1 MAVTIGVIGTG
12 YLGATHAACLAELGF
27 DVVAYDVDAE
37 KVRTLASGELPF
49 FEPGLDDLVR
59 KHTTDGRLRFVNDI
73 AELAVDAEVHFICVG
88 TPQRSDGMAAD
99 TSHVFSA
106 VEALTP
112 HLRRRSLLVGK
123 STVPVGT
130 AAALAETAAR
140 LAPEGVEVEVAWNPE
155 FLREAHAVADTLHPD
170 RLVLGVASPE
180 AEKQL
185 RQVYDALIRD
195 GVPVV
200 VTDLATSEL
209 VKVAA
214 NAYLATKISFANV
227 MAELCE
233 ATGGDVV
240 TLADALGLD
249 SRIGRRFLNAG
260 LGFGG
265 GCLPK
270 DIRALMARAGE
281 LGVADAFSFLRLVD
295 SVNMRQR
302 SRTVEMAVELCDGNV
317 LGRRIAVLGAA
328 FKPDTDDVRDSPAL
342 NVAAQLQLRG
352 AAVSIYDPEANE
364 KAAKVFPTLHYV
376 DSVTAAVSSADL
388 VLLLTEWDEF
398 VRLDPTT
405 LTDLVAQ
412 PRILD
417 ARNALNAEAWRHAGW
432 TYRGFGAGSEPRRP
446 VEGLELQR
454 D

>member
-1 MAVTIGVIGTG
+1 MTIGVIGTG

-27 DVVAYDVDAE
+27 DVVAYDVDPE
-37 KVRTLASGELPF
+37 KIRTLANGELPF
-49 FEPGLDDLVR
+49 FEPGLDELVR
-59 KHTTDGRLRFVNDI
+59 RHTADGRLRFVSDVT
-73 AELAVDAEVHFICVG
+73 ELAVDAEIHFICVG

-99 TSHVFSA
+99 TSYVFGA

-112 HLRRRSLLVGK
+112 HLRRHSLLVGK

-140 LAPEGVEVEVAWNPE
+140 LAPEGIEVEVAWNPE
-155 FLREAHAVADTLHPD
+155 FLREAHAVDDTLHPD
-170 RLVLGVASPE
+170 RLVMGVSSPE

-185 RQVYDALIRD
+185 RQVYDALIRE

-214 NAYLATKISFANV
+214 NAFLATKISFANV
-227 MAELCE
+227 MAELCD
-233 ATGGDVV
+233 AAGGDVK
-240 TLADALGLD
+240 TLADALGYD
-249 SRIGRRFLNAG
+249 SRIGRRFLDAG

-270 DIRALMARAGE
+270 DIRGLMARAGE
-281 LGVADAFSFLRLVD
+281 LGVVDAFSFLRLVD

-302 SRTVEMAVELCDGNV
+302 SRTVESAVELCDGNV
-317 LGRRIAVLGAA
+317 LARRIAVLGAA

-352 AAVSIYDPEANE
+352 AAVSVYDPQANK
-364 KAAKVFPTLHYV
+364 KAAQVFPTLHYV
-376 DSVTAAVSSADL
+376 DSVAAAVAGADL

-398 VRLDPTT
+398 VRLDPHA
-405 LTDLVAQ
+405 LTDLVAE

-417 ARNALNAEAWRHAGW
+417 ARNALDGEAWRLAGW
-432 TYRGFGAGSEPRRP
+432 TYRGFGR
-446 VEGLELQR
+446 
-454 D
+454 

>member
-1 MAVTIGVIGTG
+1 MTIGVIGTG

-27 DVVAYDVDAE
+27 DVVAYDVDPE
-37 KVRTLASGELPF
+37 KIRTLANGELPF
-49 FEPGLDDLVR
+49 FEPGLDELVR
-59 KHTTDGRLRFVNDI
+59 RHTADGRLRFVSDVT
-73 AELAVDAEVHFICVG
+73 ELAVDAEIHFICVG

-99 TSHVFSA
+99 TSYVFGA

-112 HLRRRSLLVGK
+112 HLRRHSLLVGK

-140 LAPEGVEVEVAWNPE
+140 LAPEGIEVEVAWNPE
-155 FLREAHAVADTLHPD
+155 FLREAHAVDDTLHPD
-170 RLVLGVASPE
+170 RLVMGVSSPE

-185 RQVYDALIRD
+185 RQVYDTLIRE

-214 NAYLATKISFANV
+214 NAFLATKISFANV
-227 MAELCE
+227 MAELCD
-233 ATGGDVV
+233 AAGGDVK
-240 TLADALGLD
+240 TLADALGYD
-249 SRIGRRFLNAG
+249 SRIGRRFLDAG

-270 DIRALMARAGE
+270 DIRGLMARAGE
-281 LGVADAFSFLRLVD
+281 LGVVDAFSFLRLVD

-302 SRTVEMAVELCDGNV
+302 SRTVESAVELCDGNV
-317 LGRRIAVLGAA
+317 LARRIAVLGAA

-352 AAVSIYDPEANE
+352 AAVSVYDPQANK
-364 KAAKVFPTLHYV
+364 KAAQMFPTLHYV
-376 DSVTAAVSSADL
+376 DSVTAAVAGADL

-398 VRLDPTT
+398 VRLDPHA
-405 LTDLVAQ
+405 LTDLVAE

-417 ARNALNAEAWRHAGW
+417 ARNALDGEAWRLAGW
-432 TYRGFGAGSEPRRP
+432 TYRGFGR
-446 VEGLELQR
+446 
-454 D
+454 

>member
-1 MAVTIGVIGTG
+1 MAMTIGVIGTG

-37 KVRTLASGELPF
+37 KIRTLANGELPF
-49 FEPGLDDLVR
+49 FEPGLDELVR
-59 KHTTDGRLRFVNDI
+59 RHTAEGRLRFVSDI
-73 AELAVDAEVHFICVG
+73 TELAVDAEIHFICVG

-99 TSHVFSA
+99 TSYVFGA

-112 HLRRRSLLVGK
+112 HLRRPSLLVGK

-155 FLREAHAVADTLHPD
+155 FLREAHAVDDTLHPD
-170 RLVLGVASPE
+170 RLVMGVSSPE
-180 AEKQL
+180 AEKRL
-185 RQVYDALIRD
+185 RQVYDELIRE

-214 NAYLATKISFANV
+214 NAFLATKISFANV
-227 MAELCE
+227 MAELCD
-233 ATGGDVV
+233 AAGGDVK
-240 TLADALGLD
+240 TLADALGYD
-249 SRIGRRFLNAG
+249 SRIGRRFLDAG

-270 DIRALMARAGE
+270 DIRGLMARAGE
-281 LGVADAFSFLRLVD
+281 LGVVDAFSFLRLVD

-302 SRTVEMAVELCDGNV
+302 SRTVEAAVELCDGNV
-317 LGRRIAVLGAA
+317 LARRIAVLGAA

-352 AAVSIYDPEANE
+352 AAVSVYDPQANK
-364 KAAKVFPTLHYV
+364 KAAQVFPTLHYV
-376 DSVTAAVSSADL
+376 DSVTEAVSGADL

-398 VRLDPTT
+398 VRLDPQA
-405 LTDLVAQ
+405 LTDLVAE

-417 ARNALNAEAWRHAGW
+417 ARNALDGEAWKMAGW
-432 TYRGFGAGSEPRRP
+432 TYRGFGR
-446 VEGLELQR
+446 
-454 D
+454 

>member
-1 MAVTIGVIGTG
+1 MTIGVIGTG

-27 DVVAYDVDAE
+27 DVVAYDVDPE
-37 KVRTLASGELPF
+37 KIRTLANGELPF
-49 FEPGLDDLVR
+49 FEPGLDELVR
-59 KHTTDGRLRFVNDI
+59 RHTAEGRLRFVSDI
-73 AELAVDAEVHFICVG
+73 AELAVDAEIHFICVG

-99 TSHVFSA
+99 TSYVFGA

-112 HLRRRSLLVGK
+112 HLRRHSLLVGK

-155 FLREAHAVADTLHPD
+155 FLREAHAVDDTLHPD
-170 RLVLGVASPE
+170 RLVMGVSSPE
-180 AEKQL
+180 AEKRL
-185 RQVYDALIRD
+185 RQVYDELIRE

-214 NAYLATKISFANV
+214 NAFLATKISFANV
-227 MAELCE
+227 MAELCD
-233 ATGGDVV
+233 AAGGDVK
-240 TLADALGLD
+240 TLADALGYD
-249 SRIGRRFLNAG
+249 SRIGRRFLDAG

-270 DIRALMARAGE
+270 DIRGLMARAGE
-281 LGVADAFSFLRLVD
+281 LGVVDAFSFLRLVD

-302 SRTVEMAVELCDGNV
+302 SRTVETAVELCDGNV
-317 LGRRIAVLGAA
+317 LARRIAVLGAA

-352 AAVSIYDPEANE
+352 AAVSVYDPQANK
-364 KAAKVFPTLHYV
+364 KAAQVYPTLHYV
-376 DSVTAAVSSADL
+376 DSVTEAVSGADL

-398 VRLDPTT
+398 VRLDPQA
-405 LTDLVAQ
+405 LTDLVAE

-417 ARNALNAEAWRHAGW
+417 ARNALDGEVWEMAGW
-432 TYRGFGAGSEPRRP
+432 TYRGFGR
-446 VEGLELQR
+446 
-454 D
+454 

>member
-27 DVVAYDVDAE
+27 DVVAYDVDPE
-37 KVRTLASGELPF
+37 KIRTLAGGELPF
-49 FEPGLDDLVR
+49 FEPGLDELVR
-59 KHTTDGRLRFVNDI
+59 RHTAHGRLRFVSDI
-73 AELAVDAEVHFICVG
+73 AELAVDADIHFICVG

-99 TSHVFSA
+99 TSYVFGA

-112 HLRRRSLLVGK
+112 HLRRHSLLVGK

-140 LAPEGVEVEVAWNPE
+140 LAPQGVEVEVAWNPE
-155 FLREAHAVADTLHPD
+155 FLREAHAVDDTLHPD
-170 RLVLGVASPE
+170 RLVLGVSSPE

-185 RQVYDALIRD
+185 RQVYDALIRE

-214 NAYLATKISFANV
+214 NAFLATKISFANV
-227 MAELCE
+227 MAELCD
-233 ATGGDVV
+233 AAGGDVK
-240 TLADALGLD
+240 TLADALGYD
-249 SRIGRRFLNAG
+249 SRIGRRFLDAG

-270 DIRALMARAGE
+270 DIRGLMARAGE
-281 LGVADAFSFLRLVD
+281 LGVVDAFSFLRTVD
-295 SVNMRQR
+295 TVNMRQR
-302 SRTVEMAVELCDGNV
+302 SRTVESAVELCDGNV
-317 LGRRIAVLGAA
+317 LARRIAVLGAA

-352 AAVSIYDPEANE
+352 AVVSVYDPQANK
-364 KAAKVFPTLHYV
+364 KAAQVFPTLQYV
-376 DSVTAAVSSADL
+376 DSVIAAVTGADL

-398 VRLDPTT
+398 VRLDPRA

-417 ARNALNAEAWRHAGW
+417 ARNALDGEAWKLAGW
-432 TYRGFGAGSEPRRP
+432 SYRGFGR
-446 VEGLELQR
+446 
-454 D
+454 

>member
-1 MAVTIGVIGTG
+1 MAMTIGVIGTG

-27 DVVAYDVDAE
+27 DVVAYDVDPD
-37 KVRTLASGELPF
+37 KIRTLANGELPF
-49 FEPGLDDLVR
+49 FEPGLDELVR
-59 KHTTDGRLRFVNDI
+59 RHTAEGRLRFVSDVT
-73 AELAVDAEVHFICVG
+73 ELAVDAEIHFICVG

-99 TSHVFSA
+99 TSYVFGA

-112 HLRRRSLLVGK
+112 HLRRHSLLVGK

-155 FLREAHAVADTLHPD
+155 FLREAHAVDDTLHPD
-170 RLVLGVASPE
+170 RLVMGVSSPE

-185 RQVYDALIRD
+185 RQVYDTLIRE

-214 NAYLATKISFANV
+214 NAFLATKISFANV
-227 MAELCE
+227 MAELCD
-233 ATGGDVV
+233 AAGGDVK
-240 TLADALGLD
+240 TLADALGYD
-249 SRIGRRFLNAG
+249 SRIGRRFLDAG

-270 DIRALMARAGE
+270 DIRGLMARAGE
-281 LGVADAFSFLRLVD
+281 LGVVDAFSFLRLVD

-302 SRTVEMAVELCDGNV
+302 SRTVESAVELCDGNV
-317 LGRRIAVLGAA
+317 LARRIAVLGAA

-352 AAVSIYDPEANE
+352 AAVSVYDPQANK
-364 KAAKVFPTLHYV
+364 KAAQMFPTLHYV
-376 DSVTAAVSSADL
+376 DSVTAAVAGADL

-398 VRLDPTT
+398 VRLDPHA
-405 LTDLVAQ
+405 LTDLVAE

-417 ARNALNAEAWRHAGW
+417 ARNALDGEAWRLAGW
-432 TYRGFGAGSEPRRP
+432 TYRGFGR
-446 VEGLELQR
+446 
-454 D
+454 

>member
-27 DVVAYDVDAE
+27 DVVAYDVDPE
-37 KVRTLASGELPF
+37 KIRTLAGGELPF
-49 FEPGLDDLVR
+49 YEPGLDELVR
-59 KHTTDGRLRFVNDI
+59 RHTADGRLRFVSDI
-73 AELAVDAEVHFICVG
+73 TELAVDAEVHFICVG

-99 TSHVFSA
+99 TSYVFGA

-112 HLRRRSLLVGK
+112 HLRRDSLLVGK

-130 AAALAETAAR
+130 ATALAATAAR

-155 FLREAHAVADTLHPD
+155 FLREAHAVDDTLHPD
-170 RLVLGVASPE
+170 RLVLGVSSPE

-185 RQVYDALIRD
+185 RQVYDTLIRE

-214 NAYLATKISFANV
+214 NAFLATKISFANV
-227 MAELCE
+227 MAELCD
-233 ATGGDVV
+233 AAGGDVK
-240 TLADALGLD
+240 TLADALGYD
-249 SRIGRRFLNAG
+249 SRIGRRFLDAG

-270 DIRALMARAGE
+270 DIRGLMARAGE
-281 LGVADAFSFLRLVD
+281 LGVVDAFSFLRTVD
-295 SVNMRQR
+295 TVNMRQR
-302 SRTVEMAVELCDGNV
+302 SRTVEAAVELCDGNV
-317 LGRRIAVLGAA
+317 LARRIAVLGAA

-352 AAVSIYDPEANE
+352 ATVAVYDPQANK
-364 KAAKVFPTLHYV
+364 KAAQVYPTLNYV
-376 DSVTAAVSSADL
+376 DSVTAAITGADL

-398 VRLDPTT
+398 VKLDPRA

-417 ARNALNAEAWRHAGW
+417 ARNALNGDSWRLAGW
-432 TYRGFGAGSEPRRP
+432 TYRGFGR
-446 VEGLELQR
+446 
-454 D
+454 